1 MATVIKWEGVEV
13 ATVQSANQ
21 ASPYRLKV
29 PSCEIFFSEIFFYIG
44 CVDL

>member
-21 ASPYRLKV
+21 ALPYRLKE
-29 PSCEIFFSEIFFYIG
+29 PSCEVFFLLKNVIL
-44 CVDL
+44 VV